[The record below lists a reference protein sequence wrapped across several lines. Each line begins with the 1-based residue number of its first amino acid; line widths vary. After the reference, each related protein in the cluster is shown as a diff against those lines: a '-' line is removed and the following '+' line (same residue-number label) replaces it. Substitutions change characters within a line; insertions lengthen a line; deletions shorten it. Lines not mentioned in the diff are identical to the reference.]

1 MAVSPEAVLRFALAQ
16 AGDTY
21 QLGAEASSSD
31 ANPTVFDCSELV
43 EWACARAGVQP
54 TMPDL
59 TWNQQLHCE
68 QAGKLISVQQAIGT
82 RGALLF
88 KHRDG
93 SGNPVS
99 DMRTFPTDAHVA
111 FSLGNGRTIEAM
123 GTQWGVC
130 EGNANRASWTAGGLI
145 PGVDYG
151 LKEPPT
157 TVPAGK
163 APAANPG
170 TTSPSGKLRLVKGST
185 GAEVKEL
192 QQMLES
198 IGVDRLPHYSL
209 TGQFTDLTDLAI
221 RLVQQHV
228 KATYNPNMLVD
239 GDCGPVTWGWVG
251 FLASAGPNDAPPAGG
266 PAKRADLASVKQ
278 GAPSGDAVKQ
288 LQQALVNIG
297 TRRLPSLAP
306 TGDFG
311 TLTDLG
317 VRLFQWHIKTAYD
330 SAMDVDGIVGPI
342 TWGWLKKLSATPASV

>member
-16 AGDTY
+16 AGDAY
-21 QLGAEASSSD
+21 QLGAEASSGD

-54 TMPDL
+54 KMPDL
-59 TWNQQLHCE
+59 TWNQQLHCQQHGLLIGIE
-68 QAGKLISVQQAIGT
+68 QAYAT

-88 KHRDG
+88 RHRDG
-93 SGNPVS
+93 AGNAVS
-99 DMRTFPTDAHVA
+99 DMSKFPSSAHVA

-123 GTQWGVC
+123 DPKNGVC
-130 EGNANRASWTAGGLI
+130 EGNARRDSWTTGALI

-151 LKEPPT
+151 LKDPPT
-157 TVPAGK
+157 SVPAAK
-163 APAANPG
+163 APATNPG

-185 GAEVKEL
+185 GPEVKDL

-209 TGQFTDLTDLAI
+209 SGQFTDLTDLAI

-251 FLASAGPNDAPPAGG
+251 FLAGAGPNDAPPAGG
-266 PAKRADLASVKQ
+266 PGKRPDLASMKLGV
-278 GAPSGDAVKQ
+278 PSGDAVKQ

-297 TRRLPSLAP
+297 TRRLPSLSP

-330 SAMDVDGIVGPI
+330 GTMEVDGIVGPI